1 MANQYY
7 ELIQTPTYE
16 IDGKLRL
23 VETWNM
29 DLGRFLKHNAGKRI
43 FIYEPTITT
52 NKIRAIV
59 I

>member
-7 ELIQTPTYE
+7 ELIPTPTYE
-16 IDGKLRL
+16 IDGKVRL

-29 DLGRFLKHNAGKRI
+29 DLGTFLNQNAGKKI
-43 FIYEPTITT
+43 YIYEPTITT

-59 I
+59 N

>member
-7 ELIQTPTYE
+7 ELIPTPTYE
-16 IDGKLRL
+16 IDGKVRL

-29 DLGRFLKHNAGKRI
+29 DLGTFLNQNAGKKI
-43 FIYEPTITT
+43 YIYEPTITT

-59 I
+59 L

>member
-7 ELIQTPTYE
+7 ELIPTPTYE
-16 IDGKLRL
+16 IDGKVRL

-29 DLGRFLKHNAGKRI
+29 DLGTFLNQNGGKKI
-43 FIYEPTITT
+43 YIYEPTITT

-59 I
+59 L

>member
-7 ELIQTPTYE
+7 ELILTPTYE
-16 IDGKLRL
+16 IDGKVRL

-29 DLGRFLKHNAGKRI
+29 DLGTFLKQNAGKKI

>member
-7 ELIQTPTYE
+7 ELISSPVVE
-16 IDGKLRL
+16 IEGKTR
-23 VETWNM
+23 VVQDWNM
-29 DLGRFLKHNAGKRI
+29 DLGTFLNQNVGKKI
-43 FIYEPTITT
+43 FIYEPSVTT

>member
-7 ELIQTPTYE
+7 ELIPTPTYE
-16 IDGKLRL
+16 IDGRVRL

-29 DLGRFLKHNAGKRI
+29 DLGRFLKQNAGKRI

>member
-7 ELIQTPTYE
+7 ELIPTPTYE
-16 IDGKLRL
+16 IDGKVRL

-29 DLGRFLKHNAGKRI
+29 DLGAFLKQNAGKKI
-43 FIYEPTITT
+43 YIYEPTLTT

>member
-7 ELIQTPTYE
+7 ELISSPVVE
-16 IDGKLRL
+16 IEGKSRV

-29 DLGRFLKHNAGKRI
+29 DLGTFLNQNAGKKI
-43 FIYEPTITT
+43 FIYEPSVTT

>member
-7 ELIQTPTYE
+7 ELILTPTYE
-16 IDGKLRL
+16 IDGKVRL

-29 DLGRFLKHNAGKRI
+29 DLGTFLNQNAGKKI
-43 FIYEPTITT
+43 YIYEPTITT

-59 I
+59 L

>member
-7 ELIQTPTYE
+7 ELISTPTYE
-16 IDGKLRL
+16 IDGKVRL

-29 DLGRFLKHNAGKRI
+29 DLGTFLNQNPGKKI
-43 FIYEPTITT
+43 YIYEPTITT

-59 I
+59 L

>member
-7 ELIQTPTYE
+7 ELIPTPTYE
-16 IDGKLRL
+16 IDGKVRL

-29 DLGRFLKHNAGKRI
+29 DLGTFLNQNVGKKI
-43 FIYEPTITT
+43 YIYEPTITT

>member
-7 ELIQTPTYE
+7 ELIPTPTYE
-16 IDGKLRL
+16 IDGKVRL

-29 DLGRFLKHNAGKRI
+29 DLGTFLKQNSGKKI
-43 FIYEPTITT
+43 YIYEPTITT

>member
-29 DLGRFLKHNAGKRI
+29 DLGRFLKQNDGKRI